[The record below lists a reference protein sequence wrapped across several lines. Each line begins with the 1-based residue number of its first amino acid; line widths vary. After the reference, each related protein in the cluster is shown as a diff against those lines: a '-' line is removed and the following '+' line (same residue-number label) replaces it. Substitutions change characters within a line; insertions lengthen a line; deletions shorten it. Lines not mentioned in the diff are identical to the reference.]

1 MTMNLHNPKTYSLKA
16 GDVVVRW
23 HVLDAK
29 ERPLGRLASEVAV
42 LLRGKYRPTY
52 TPHMDNGDFVV
63 VVNASKVRVTGAKMQ
78 QKMYYRH
85 SGYPGGLKETPLP
98 VMLERHP
105 ERVVQQAVKGM
116 LPHNRLGRKIL
127 RHLKVYGGPDHPHEA
142 QVNAGAA
149 KKKKAP
155 TLDAVGAD
163 EKKLALDAVGADQET
178 PAANGDT
185 ALPKANAADKDT
197 APPEANA
204 ADEDTALPKANAADE
219 DTALPKANAA
229 DENSAGADQDA
240 KAGESSS

>member
-1 MTMNLHNPKTYSLKA
+1 MTNMNNPKTYSLKA
-16 GDVVVRW
+16 GDVQTRW
-23 HVLDAK
+23 HVLDAE

-63 VVNASKVRVTGAKMQ
+63 VVNASKVKVTGAKMQ
-78 QKMYYRH
+78 QKLYRRH

-155 TLDAVGAD
+155 TLDAVGA
-163 EKKLALDAVGADQET
+163 EQET
-178 PAANGDT
+178 PAAEGDA
-185 ALPKANAADKDT
+185 AL
-197 APPEANA
+197 PEANA
-204 ADEDTALPKANAADE
+204 ADE
-219 DTALPKANAA
+219 
-229 DENSAGADQDA
+229 NSVGADQDA
-240 KAGESSS
+240 QAGESSS

>member
-1 MTMNLHNPKTYSLKA
+1 MMTLTLHNPKTYSLQA
-16 GDVVVRW
+16 GDDVVRW
-23 HVLDAK
+23 DVLDAK

-42 LLRGKYRPTY
+42 LLRGKSRPTY

-78 QKMYYRH
+78 QKLYRRH

-105 ERVVQQAVKGM
+105 DRVVQLAVKGM

-149 KKKKAP
+149 KKKAKAP
-155 TLDAVGAD
+155 SAKSAA
-163 EKKLALDAVGADQET
+163 AL
-178 PAANGDT
+178 
-185 ALPKANAADKDT
+185 
-197 APPEANA
+197 PEANA
-204 ADEDTALPKANAADE
+204 ADE
-219 DTALPKANAA
+219 
-229 DENSAGADQDA
+229 SRVGADQDA
-240 KAGESSS
+240 QAEEASS

>member
-1 MTMNLHNPKTYSLKA
+1 MSNLHNPKTYSLKA

-23 HVLDAK
+23 HVVDAE

-63 VVNASKVRVTGAKMQ
+63 VVNASKVKVTGAKMQ
-78 QKMYYRH
+78 QKLYRRH

-105 ERVVQQAVKGM
+105 DRVVQLAVKGM

-155 TLDAVGAD
+155 SA
-163 EKKLALDAVGADQET
+163 KS
-178 PAANGDT
+178 AA
-185 ALPKANAADKDT
+185 ALPEANAADKDS
-197 APPEANA
+197 ALPEANA
-204 ADEDTALPKANAADE
+204 ADG
-219 DTALPKANAA
+219 
-229 DENSAGADQDA
+229 NSVGADQDA
-240 KAGESSS
+240 QAEEASS

>member
-1 MTMNLHNPKTYSLKA
+1 MSNLHNPKTYSLKA

-23 HVLDAK
+23 HVVDAE

-63 VVNASKVRVTGAKMQ
+63 VVNASKVKVTGAKMQ
-78 QKMYYRH
+78 QKLYRRH

-105 ERVVQQAVKGM
+105 DRVVQLAVKGM

-149 KKKKAP
+149 KKKAP
-155 TLDAVGAD
+155 TLDAVGVD
-163 EKKLALDAVGADQET
+163 QDAKA
-178 PAANGDT
+178 PSAKGDA
-185 ALPKANAADKDT
+185 ALPEANAADKD
-197 APPEANA
+197 
-204 ADEDTALPKANAADE
+204 
-219 DTALPKANAA
+219 
-229 DENSAGADQDA
+229 SVGADQDA
-240 KAGESSS
+240 QAEEASS

>member
-1 MTMNLHNPKTYSLKA
+1 MNNPKTYSLKA

-23 HVLDAK
+23 HVVDAE

-63 VVNASKVRVTGAKMQ
+63 VVNASKVKVTGAKMQ
-78 QKMYYRH
+78 QKLYRRH

-105 ERVVQQAVKGM
+105 ERVVQLAVKGM

-142 QVNAGAA
+142 QVNAGTA
-149 KKKKAP
+149 KKKAP
-155 TLDAVGAD
+155 SAEGDA
-163 EKKLALDAVGADQET
+163 
-178 PAANGDT
+178 
-185 ALPKANAADKDT
+185 
-197 APPEANA
+197 
-204 ADEDTALPKANAADE
+204 
-219 DTALPKANAA
+219 ALPKANAA
-229 DENSAGADQDA
+229 DENSVGADKDANSPSAKSDAALPEANAADENSVGADNDA
-240 KAGESSS
+240 KAEEASA